1 MIDMFMVAAK
11 TGRRSEFMLFT
22 APFISM
28 PGIIMMLSGSAP
40 GQYQRKG
47 PGRQEGGGCGRLFL
61 ARLSQGISPRNNGR
75 ALQEHARGP
84 AESG

>member
-1 MIDMFMVAAK
+1 MFMVAAK

-28 PGIIMMLSGSAP
+28 PGIIMTLSGSGLDNINVKDLA
-40 GQYQRKG
+40 GKKVAVVDGYSWHD
-47 PGRQEGGGCGRLFL
+47 FL
-61 ARLSQGISPRNNGR
+61 KGISPRNNGR